1 MKRRTWAVFD
11 EDIAASQGLKL
22 LGCVVSDVRR
32 PLDNFCP
39 ALDAAKTLDYDATL
53 DVKSEPNLRL
63 SLSAI
68 KSNRAAA
75 MLASL
80 LNLEISAEQEES
92 YELTTALAKTFQ
104 VQQHQNLWTKTLS
117 AYGDQIRAFARSPAG
132 QKGLYFLV
140 GIRTAMR
147 PEMTRTNIDGSGHR
161 IAADTS
167 VLEQAMGV
175 PVPLAG
181 QLGVDLGFTT
191 TQSTLLSSTRRG
203 ERAFAAEYCKLKWT
217 AKGIV
222 LEPRGKLRLRRELV
236 QGDVVAFGKRKL
248 AFSGGAD
255 GDDEDEE
262 SDEESDDETEED
274 NEAGNEAGIEN
285 VLM

>member
-22 LGCVVSDVRR
+22 LGCIVSDVRR

-39 ALDAAKTLDYDATL
+39 ALNAEDMRDYMHDATIGI
-53 DVKSEPNLRL
+53 KSEPNLRL
-63 SLSAI
+63 SLNTI
-68 KSNRAAA
+68 KSSRAAG

-80 LNLEISAEQEES
+80 LNLDIGSEQKES

-104 VQQHQNLWTKTLS
+104 VQQHQNLWTKALS
-117 AYGDQIRAFARSPAG
+117 SHGDQVRAFARSSAG

-147 PEMTRTNIDGSGHR
+147 PEMTRTNLDSSSGHGTT
-161 IAADTS
+161 A
-167 VLEQAMGV
+167 LEQALGA
-175 PVPLAG
+175 PVPLTG
-181 QLGVDLGFTT
+181 KVGVDLGFTT
-191 TQSTLLSSTRRG
+191 TQSTVLSSTVRG
-203 ERAFAAEYCKLKWT
+203 ERAYAAEYCKLKWT

-255 GDDEDEE
+255 DSDDEEEDEE
-262 SDEESDDETEED
+262 SDDDTSEDDEVGSLADTEY
-274 NEAGNEAGIEN
+274 
-285 VLM
+285 VLN

>member
-39 ALDAAKTLDYDATL
+39 AVDAAKTLDCDATL

-80 LNLEISAEQEES
+80 LNLEISSEQEES

-147 PEMTRTNIDGSGHR
+147 PEMTLYPSLIDPSWRASLCCRVLQAEVDCKGHR
-161 IAADTS
+161 
-167 VLEQAMGV
+167 
-175 PVPLAG
+175 AG
-181 QLGVDLGFTT
+181 AQGQVASAPGTRAGGCRRLWQEKARLLG
-191 TQSTLLSSTRRG
+191 RRG
-203 ERAFAAEYCKLKWT
+203 
-217 AKGIV
+217 
-222 LEPRGKLRLRRELV
+222 
-236 QGDVVAFGKRKL
+236 
-248 AFSGGAD
+248 
-255 GDDEDEE
+255 
-262 SDEESDDETEED
+262 
-274 NEAGNEAGIEN
+274 
-285 VLM
+285 